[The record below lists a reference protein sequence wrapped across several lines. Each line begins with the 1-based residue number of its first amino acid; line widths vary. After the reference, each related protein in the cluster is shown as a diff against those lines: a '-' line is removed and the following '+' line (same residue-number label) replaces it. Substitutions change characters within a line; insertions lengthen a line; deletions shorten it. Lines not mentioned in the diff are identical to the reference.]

1 MTEKRMH
8 GLKST
13 FLLPLLSF
21 SLASPSLPAQ
31 TVTSNAENGRHPY
44 NIALEHCENRGG
56 LAQYS
61 VRKETVEFSC
71 GDDPAV
77 TLTIRQP

>member
-1 MTEKRMH
+1 MH
-8 GLKST
+8 SPKIS

-21 SLASPSLPAQ
+21 SLTSPPLLAQ
-31 TVTSNAENGRHPY
+31 TVTLNTEDGKHPY
-44 NIALEHCENRGG
+44 DIALEHCENRGG